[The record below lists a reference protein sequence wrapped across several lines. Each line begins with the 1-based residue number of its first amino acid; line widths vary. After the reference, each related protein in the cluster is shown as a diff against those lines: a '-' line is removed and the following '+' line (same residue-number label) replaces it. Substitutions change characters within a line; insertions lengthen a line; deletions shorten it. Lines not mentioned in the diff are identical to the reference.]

1 MAISLTGFYRLCW
14 SDHVVGMNI
23 VSSIASFML
32 PGWTQFLVLDDLFS
46 IIDWNHDL
54 NDALYVVNCN
64 AAIFF
69 LVIYFLS

>member
-1 MAISLTGFYRLCW
+1 
-14 SDHVVGMNI
+14 MNI